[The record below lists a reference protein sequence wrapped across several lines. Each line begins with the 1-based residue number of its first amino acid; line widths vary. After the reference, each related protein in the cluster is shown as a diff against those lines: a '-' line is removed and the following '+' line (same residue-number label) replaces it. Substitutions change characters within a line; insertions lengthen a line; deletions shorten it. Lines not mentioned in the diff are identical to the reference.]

1 MESHERSAMK
11 DAISEVLETMFFVF
25 VDFNGDSS
33 EAQLAECESS
43 ISLYN
48 SRERV
53 DISFKAREEFARLI
67 SANLLGLDES
77 DVGSDD
83 LEDTMKEFANMVG
96 GNYKARI
103 DVRNQWDLGIPQF
116 RLLGGQSDLG
126 GSGLVFSCY
135 GRSMGEVDWRHALSE
150 EENHPGQ
157 RAVNAGE

>member
-1 MESHERSAMK
+1 MDPHERSAMK

-25 VDFNGDSS
+25 VDFSGDSS
-33 EAQLAECESS
+33 EVPPAECESS

-48 SRERV
+48 NRERV

-67 SANLLGLDES
+67 SANLLGLDEN
-77 DVGSDD
+77 DVESDD

-103 DVRNQWDLGIPQF
+103 DARNRWDLGIPRF
-116 RLLGGQSDLG
+116 RLLRGQTDLNG
-126 GSGLVFSCY
+126 TGLVFSCY

-150 EENHPGQ
+150 EENHHSR
-157 RAVNAGE
+157 RAVSAGE